1 VNYSRSKIFFLRSYH
16 FNSNFKV
23 INNEEDEFDCNY
35 DYLQFILDQLLNNEG
50 ENISNN
56 SDNNILNS
64 NTYLNFENILDDF
77 MLKEE
82 DEIVWRNNGRER
94 LLSNLLPIVNF
105 ALIDPFFSI

>member
-1 VNYSRSKIFFLRSYH
+1 
-16 FNSNFKV
+16 
-23 INNEEDEFDCNY
+23 
-35 DYLQFILDQLLNNEG
+35 
-50 ENISNN
+50 
-56 SDNNILNS
+56 
-64 NTYLNFENILDDF
+64 